1 MTNQKTKNVKALAI
15 CLAVMLVLS
24 CSVLFSACGDTT
36 PADVDQTKV
45 YAGYK
50 SVEADGEAM
59 DVYIYI
65 KFDGDNVLSF
75 TRTSSNDECLD
86 PSSDVW
92 NDPLDT
98 FKADKKVED
107 GSYVYTYS
115 DEVADGKN
123 STGDDACYHT
133 IKVVDSNKILYT
145 ITGGEGI
152 TMYAT
157 AGAVYN
163 N

>member
-45 YAGYK
+45 YAGHK
-50 SVEADGEAM
+50 SVKVDGEAM
-59 DVYIYI
+59 DIYIYI
-65 KFDGDNVLSF
+65 KFDGGNVLSF

-92 NDPLDT
+92 KAPLDT

-115 DEVADGKN
+115 DEVADGK
-123 STGDDACYHT
+123 DAYYT